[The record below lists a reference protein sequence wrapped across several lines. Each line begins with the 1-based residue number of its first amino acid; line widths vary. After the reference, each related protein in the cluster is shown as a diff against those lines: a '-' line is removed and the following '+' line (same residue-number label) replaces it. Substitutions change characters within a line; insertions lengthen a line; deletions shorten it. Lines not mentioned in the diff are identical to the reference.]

1 MRRRPPRSTRTDTL
15 CPYTTLFRSIREA
28 IRKANVAA
36 LARTVLFRRV
46 RTLLIRTHECGL
58 VATTLNF
65 DYEVRSA
72 KDAFSSIPK
81 RKIPDE
87 MLELAEHIIKTKRGS
102 LDTAKY
108 DDRYEEAPAKL
119 VTAKQEKSE
128 ETTSE
133 HP

>member
-46 RTLLIRTHECGL
+46 RTLLLRTHECGL

-81 RKIPDE
+81 RSE
-87 MLELAEHIIKTKRGS
+87 EHTSELQSLMRISYAVFCLKKKKNTTQQYNIIK
-102 LDTAKY
+102 
-108 DDRYEEAPAKL
+108 P
-119 VTAKQEKSE
+119 
-128 ETTSE
+128 
-133 HP
+133 

>member
-1 MRRRPPRSTRTDTL
+1 MEAFSPCAEVDDGYFDK
-15 CPYTTLFRSIREA
+15 PYYLTPADSVAEKPYAVIREA

-72 KDAFSSIPK
+72 KDDFSSIPK
-81 RKIPDE
+81 RKISDE
-87 MLELAEHIIKTKRGS
+87 MLELAEHLFQRNRGS
-102 LDTAKY
+102 FEPDKY
-108 DDRYEEAPAKL
+108 AAHYG
-119 VTAKQEKSE
+119 
-128 ETTSE
+128 
-133 HP
+133 

>member
-81 RKIPDE
+81 RKISDE
-87 MLELAEHIIKTKRGS
+87 MLELAEHII
-102 LDTAKY
+102 
-108 DDRYEEAPAKL
+108 DR
-119 VTAKQEKSE
+119 KS
-128 ETTSE
+128 TRLNSS
-133 HP
+133 H